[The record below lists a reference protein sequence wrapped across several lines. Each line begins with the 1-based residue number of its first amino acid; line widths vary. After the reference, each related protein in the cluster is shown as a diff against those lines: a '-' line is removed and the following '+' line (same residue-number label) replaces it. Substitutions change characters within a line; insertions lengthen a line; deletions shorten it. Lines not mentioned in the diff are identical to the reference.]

1 MKRHASVKKPCKGDS
16 KWEKPKAE
24 EEQWSG
30 RVRREIEKTESEG
43 EGISQTGRH
52 KWTELKK

>member
-1 MKRHASVKKPCKGDS
+1 MRDS

-24 EEQWSG
+24 EEQWSA

-43 EGISQTGRH
+43 EGTAKQEGTSEPNVKVENEIKSIS
-52 KWTELKK
+52 